1 MTKQIAKLFKVV
13 SNALLLDRRNHVTII
28 CVCCHSN
35 SLYMLVRMSE
45 HVINAE
51 DTGSF
56 LSKTFGNCLVQI
68 KRNFD
73 KFIVSIINYFLNW
86 VWDLKVGCV
95 FLCFYLSNTM
105 SFTDC
110 SKCVDSTQPANL
122 CLV

>member
-1 MTKQIAKLFKVV
+1 MAGEVMFSSWRL
-13 SNALLLDRRNHVTII
+13 S
-28 CVCCHSN
+28 VCSN

-73 KFIVSIINYFLNW
+73 KFIVSTVSKRRSRII
-86 VWDLKVGCV
+86 
-95 FLCFYLSNTM
+95 
-105 SFTDC
+105 
-110 SKCVDSTQPANL
+110 Q
-122 CLV
+122 